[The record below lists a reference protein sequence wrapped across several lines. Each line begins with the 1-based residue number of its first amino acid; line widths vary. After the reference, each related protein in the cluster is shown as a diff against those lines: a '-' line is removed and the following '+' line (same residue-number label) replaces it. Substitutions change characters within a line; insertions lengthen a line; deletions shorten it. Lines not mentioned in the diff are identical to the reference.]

1 MINDVNKPI
10 TQETKK
16 MSKDTKIVKP
26 SVVVTGK
33 LSLEE
38 YKDKE
43 ELNALL
49 IETGKEAKY
58 DLSKCEVNFGD
69 LPTQFLN
76 TEHADAGN
84 IALAEF
90 INEHGRTFFFKDMN
104 GNDAVIRINGA
115 KGSKD

>member
-1 MINDVNKPI
+1 
-10 TQETKK
+10 

-49 IETGKEAKY
+49 IETGKEAK
-58 DLSKCEVNFGD
+58 
-69 LPTQFLN
+69 
-76 TEHADAGN
+76 
-84 IALAEF
+84 
-90 INEHGRTFFFKDMN
+90 
-104 GNDAVIRINGA
+104 
-115 KGSKD
+115 

>member
-33 LSLEE
+33 LSIEE
-38 YKDKE
+38 YNDKK
-43 ELNALL
+43 ELNAFRV
-49 IETGKEAKY
+49 EAGQAPKY
-58 DLSKCEVNFGD
+58 DLSKAEVNYGD

-76 TEHADAGN
+76 AVHADAGN
-84 IALAEF
+84 NALVDF
-90 INEHGRTFFFKDMN
+90 INEYGRTFFFQDMN

-115 KGSKD
+115 KVSKD